1 MHGMKLE
8 RLSPE
13 EKEKFYA
20 LGKSQI
26 DYILGDSGRSYVVGF
41 GENPPKNPHHRKR
54 FDNRPLLRFISIND
68 RLLFCLRTGQFRTQK
83 DRRHVQASAKGHA
96 DHVMT
101 KVKIVELKVT
111 IHGHFMAPSLA
122 DQI

>member
-1 MHGMKLE
+1 MTHLGLIWLDAWGSNRHAANAAFLLMHGKKLE

-54 FDNRPLLRFISIND
+54 FDNRSLSGSISIND
-68 RLLFCLRTGQFRTQK
+68 RLLLALGP
-83 DRRHVQASAKGHA
+83 ASFEPK
-96 DHVMT
+96 
-101 KVKIVELKVT
+101 KIVVMSKRQRRAMQT
-111 IHGHFMAPSLA
+111 M
-122 DQI
+122 